1 MNQAQR
7 QNPTDLNSFLEVKD
21 VSVAAERG
29 AVLQD
34 ISFAQQEFQRVSI
47 AGETGSGKSTLLKV
61 IAGLAQPTAGQV
73 IFEGDEVE
81 GPAEKLVPGHP
92 GIAYLSQHFELPK
105 SLRVEQVLKYTN
117 TLPQEEAETLYDVCR
132 ITHLLKRRTDQL
144 SGGEKQRVA
153 VARLL
158 SSSPRLL
165 LLDEPFSNLDMVHKS
180 TLKEVI
186 QDIGERLQITCAMV
200 SHDPLDSLS
209 WADQILVMKAGQV
222 LQQGAPEQIYRKP
235 INEYVAGLFGKYTL
249 LSPALAKAFAVQ
261 PGAGMEGK
269 KALIRPESFKLAAGE
284 SSDKGKV
291 KQVAFFGS
299 YYEAEVIL
307 AAGTVTVRTAD
318 NGMAI
323 GDTISVSLAS
333 DAVWYVEV

>member
-1 MNQAQR
+1 MNQAQEHYA
-7 QNPTDLNSFLEVKD
+7 TGYSDFLEIKGI
-21 VSVAAERG
+21 SLAAERG
-29 AVLQD
+29 PVLQD
-34 ISFAQQEFQRVSI
+34 INFTQQEFQRVAI

-73 IFEGDEVE
+73 FFEGDEVE

-117 TLPQEEAETLYDVCR
+117 TLPQEDAETLYDVCR

-180 TLKEVI
+180 TLKAVI

-222 LQQGAPEQIYRKP
+222 LQQGAPEQVYRQP
-235 INEYVAGLFGKYTL
+235 GNEYIAGLFGKYTL

-261 PGAGMEGK
+261 PSEGMQGK
-269 KALIRPESFKLAAGE
+269 KALVRPESFKLATGN
-284 SSDKGKV
+284 SSVEGKV

-318 NGMAI
+318 S
-323 GDTISVSLAS
+323 SVSS
-333 DAVWYVEV
+333 GDAVAISLPPGAVWFVEA